1 MTPRKKS
8 AGGNSSQPVA
18 DGVGAVNG
26 QVVEGV
32 IADAVSAGAAGP
44 HEEAN
49 ARVVAGDY
57 PGAVQLYRAAAE
69 ADPDDVAALLGLG
82 AALLAMGQYDA
93 AEKEIRRALKV
104 APDRSDVHLQ
114 LGLALYK
121 RALYPGAASAFR
133 RTVELDPSCTQAYLL
148 LGESHNQLGESDDA
162 IAALEQVIRAAP
174 HARAFYALGIAYDRK
189 GQPERAAEMYRH
201 SREVAGR

>member
-1 MTPRKKS
+1 MTPRKKKNAVAEKP
-8 AGGNSSQPVA
+8 AGA
-18 DGVGAVNG
+18 GASGPVNG
-26 QVVEGV
+26 QVVEGM

-49 ARVVAGDY
+49 ARAVAGDY
-57 PGAVQLYRAAAE
+57 HGAVQLYRAAADD
-69 ADPDDVAALLGLG
+69 DPDDVPALLGLG
-82 AALLAMGQYDA
+82 AALLALGQYDA

-104 APDRSDVHLQ
+104 APERSDVHLQ

-121 RALYPGAASAFR
+121 RALYPGAALAFR
-133 RTVELDPSCTQAYLL
+133 RTVELDPDCTQAYLL
-148 LGESHNQLGESDDA
+148 LGESHNQLGEPDDA
-162 IAALEQVIRAAP
+162 IAALEQVVRAGP

-189 GQPERAAEMYRH
+189 GQPERAAEMYRR